1 MEKIVF
7 FELIDAAYDALVD
20 KYLKNDFII
29 YFFKT
34 DKKFI
39 KRAKIKQ
46 CIKSE
51 KLLDAS
57 GIIFK
62 YELYRQASFLAHEN
76 VDAIFEKYFSS
87 SPSIKYMQK
96 LLDCPYIVNMYKKE
110 LLLYLEKLYEIEL
123 KINDISSSKGAND
136 IHFIPRRDLFIHTDD
151 SSPLRDNVEII
162 NYTNV
167 RNQVNNV
174 LRRAK
179 LSILLLYP
187 GYLFFKKI
195 KNISDNKCVKQ
206 FKVGITIEK
215 HPKSIF
221 LMNFLTEAFYIHE
234 KEFPKED
241 VLFIDENSQINL
253 KEYKRREMRYTNLMD
268 DREVISTELFWEKIV
283 KCFFPTWL
291 KTMYFSVSDEPLIIN
306 TNRMILSD
314 YILWN
319 IFADNYKINN
329 YARRMLPDNL
339 SKLHILSQCGIETW
353 FIFPDNSSTA
363 FHLDWNE
370 SKKNQTLHSFMYYD
384 NAIIYGNIV
393 ERYFK
398 IHRNFIKR
406 YIKNG
411 VFFSQI
417 VYKLREG
424 KSKSCLPSFLE
435 QKHFPK
441 RIIGVFDTTYADFG
455 PLKINDGI
463 RFGEDI
469 LKLLKD
475 FPDIGIVFKTMK
487 EPELTPY
494 LNPIYDTLRNH
505 ERCVLFYRYDRD
517 GVSSPEV
524 IAVSDVVISAAYTSP
539 SAEALGAKKKAI
551 YYDVAG
557 HEIGDKYYYNRYPSF
572 VAHNYE
578 ELKKLINYWL
588 NEVTDRE
595 FEDFLNTYVKDEID
609 HYLDGRAL
617 TRMRKLL
624 MGSEHSGQHE
634 LRPLRKDQLH
644 ESGG

>member
-7 FELIDAAYDALVD
+7 FEMIDAAYGALVD

-29 YFFKT
+29 YFFKI
-34 DKKFI
+34 DEKFI
-39 KRAKIKQ
+39 NRAKIKQ
-46 CIKSE
+46 YIKSE
-51 KLLDAS
+51 KLLDTS

-123 KINDISSSKGAND
+123 KINGISSSKGAND
-136 IHFIPRRDLFIHTDD
+136 IHFIPRRDLVIHADD
-151 SSPLRDNVEII
+151 SSPLLDNVKII
-162 NYTNV
+162 NYKNFKV
-167 RNQVNNV
+167 HIDKC
-174 LRRAK
+174 LRKAK
-179 LSILLLYP
+179 FTIFLLYP
-187 GYLFFKKI
+187 IYRFFKKI
-195 KNISDNKCVKQ
+195 KRVSDNKCAKK
-206 FKVGITIEK
+206 FKVGITIEN
-215 HPKSIF
+215 HPRSIF
-221 LMNFLTEAFYIHE
+221 LMNYLTETFYIHE
-234 KEFPKED
+234 KEFPKDE
-241 VLFIDENSQINL
+241 VLFIDENLDKNV
-253 KEYKRREMRYTNLMD
+253 KEYKKRELQYTNLIE
-268 DREVISTELFWEKIV
+268 DREVISTALFWEKIV
-283 KCFFPTWL
+283 RDFFPAWL
-291 KTMYFSVSDEPLIIN
+291 RSVYFSLSEEPLIVK
-306 TNRMILSD
+306 TNSKILSD
-314 YILWN
+314 YIIWN
-319 IFADNYKINN
+319 IFTDNYLINN
-329 YARRMLPDNL
+329 YARRMLPDNI
-339 SKLHILSQCGIETW
+339 SKIHILSQNNIKTW

-398 IHRNFIKR
+398 IHRNFIKK

-424 KSKSCLPSFLE
+424 KSKSDLPSFLE

-455 PLKINDGI
+455 PMKINDGI
-463 RFGEDI
+463 RFAEDI
-469 LKLLKD
+469 LKLLQD
-475 FPDIGIVFKTMK
+475 FPDIGIVFKAIK
-487 EPELTPY
+487 EPALTPY
-494 LNPIYDTLRNH
+494 LIPLYEKLKNH
-505 ERCVLFYRYDRD
+505 ERCVFFYRYNKE

-539 SAEALGAKKKAI
+539 SAEALGARKKAI

-557 HEIGDKYYYNRYPSF
+557 HEIGDKYYYNRYPNF
-572 VAHNYE
+572 VAHNYG
-578 ELKKLINYWL
+578 ELKNLVNYWL

-609 HYLDGRAL
+609 PYLDGRAL

-624 MGSEHSGQHE
+624 MGSEHSG
-634 LRPLRKDQLH
+634 
-644 ESGG
+644 